1 MRGRRTPGGRCRLP
15 RSKSSST
22 SRRSRLALASGVS
35 HASSTAA
42 SAGCILATRL
52 MKRGCKGIVTD
63 GGFRDTPEISA
74 LEMPAYHTRPSAP
87 TNLTKHHAVAI
98 NDPIACGG
106 VSVFPGD
113 IIVSDNEGVVCIPK
127 HLVAEIASET
137 EEMTVFE
144 DFVLE
149 MVQNGASI
157 FGLYPPTD
165 PATKDEFIAW
175 REQNNR

>member
-1 MRGRRTPGGRCRLP
+1 
-15 RSKSSST
+15 
-22 SRRSRLALASGVS
+22 
-35 HASSTAA
+35 
-42 SAGCILATRL
+42 
-52 MKRGCKGIVTD
+52 
-63 GGFRDTPEISA
+63 
-74 LEMPAYHTRPSAP
+74 MPAYHTRPSAP

-113 IIVSDNEGVVCIPK
+113 IIVGDNEGVVCIPK

-165 PATKDEFIAW
+165 PATKDEFKAW